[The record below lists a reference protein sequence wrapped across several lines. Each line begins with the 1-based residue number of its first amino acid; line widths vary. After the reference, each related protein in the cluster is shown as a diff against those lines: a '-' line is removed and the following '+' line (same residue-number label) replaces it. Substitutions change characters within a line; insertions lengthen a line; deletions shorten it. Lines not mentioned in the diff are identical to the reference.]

1 MTNQPEALR
10 LARDL
15 ADWWDGCENHHA
27 AAPHRCAITLLRQQ
41 HAEIERL
48 RAEVGR
54 LEAELLT
61 KQRGQYV
68 DGLFGRGG
76 RS

>member
-1 MTNQPEALR
+1 MTLYTHSGPPHGYVVGGQAMTNQPEALR
-10 LARDL
+10 VD
-15 ADWWDGCENHHA
+15 
-27 AAPHRCAITLLRQQ
+27 LLRDQ

-48 RAEVGR
+48 RAEVWR